1 MTGPR
6 WATPA
11 MSCRARSWEERK
23 VGALAK
29 LQRRGVR
36 WLIAGILLLLAV
48 GTGLMLVRAPR
59 THHCIHVSDA
69 IDLTG
74 PCGGAP

>member
-1 MTGPR
+1 MGDS
-6 WATPA
+6 A
-11 MSCRARSWEERK
+11 MSYRRRSGEEGKAEREA
-23 VGALAK
+23 ALAK

-36 WLIAGILLLLAV
+36 WLIVGVLLLLAV
-48 GTGLMLVRAPR
+48 GTGLMLGGAPGPHR
-59 THHCIHVSDA
+59 CIYIADA

>member
-1 MTGPR
+1 MTGPDGQHR
-6 WATPA
+6 NE
-11 MSCRARSWEERK
+11 RAHSWEERK
-23 VGALAK
+23 ADALAK

-36 WLIAGILLLLAV
+36 WLIAGVLLLLTI
-48 GTGLMLVRAPR
+48 GTGPMLGRAPR